1 MAKLGK
7 FHALESVGRKSGDGV
22 KKIHLKQC
30 YLCGAV
36 ENLTRDHIPPESFFI
51 SPRPSNLI
59 TVPCCRS
66 CNASYAKDDEATRA
80 WFSSHLGASRAGNWI
95 LQNKVIP
102 GVIKHSPAFR
112 NTMLASMKDIRIHTE
127 DGDIEAIRLTIP
139 FARVERFIIRITKG
153 LLTHYFPDYNYS
165 KDWFRVA
172 HIPSRTDALEKI
184 QPIRDSLEYDERGH
198 GIFQFRRGL
207 MPSKQSGV
215 WLLLFYESVSFLVQ
229 HSKTDPPNPIEIAKD
244 RQNPDIKSPLS

>member
-1 MAKLGK
+1 MKK
-7 FHALESVGRKSGDGV
+7 FPPR
-22 KKIHLKQC
+22 QC

-36 ENLTRDHIPPESFFI
+36 ENLTRDHIPPKSFFL

-66 CNASYAKDDEATRA
+66 CNASYSMDDEATRV
-80 WFSSHLGASRAGNWI
+80 WFSSQLGVSRAGDWI

-102 GVIKHSPAFR
+102 GIIKSSPAFR
-112 NTMLASMKDIRIHTE
+112 NTLLASMKDIRILTE
-127 DGDIEAIRLTIP
+127 DGEIEAIRLTVP

-165 KDWFRVA
+165 KDRFRVA
-172 HIPSRTDALEKI
+172 HIPPRTDALEKI
-184 QPIRDSLEYDERGH
+184 RPIRDMLEYDERGH

-215 WLLLFYESVSFLVQ
+215 WLLLFYESVSFLVE
-229 HSKTDPPNPIEIAKD
+229 HSKADPSNPIEIASDQPK
-244 RQNPDIKSPLS
+244 PDIKSLLS